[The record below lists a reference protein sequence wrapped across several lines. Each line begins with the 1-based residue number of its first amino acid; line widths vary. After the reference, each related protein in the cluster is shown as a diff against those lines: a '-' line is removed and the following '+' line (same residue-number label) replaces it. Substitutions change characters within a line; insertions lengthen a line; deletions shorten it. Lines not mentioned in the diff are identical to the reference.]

1 MMRVATSQ
9 MFDRPASLMTS
20 LTQKADQL
28 QTSISTNTRIATASD
43 DPNGWVQLQGLGR
56 ADADGKVYGA
66 NVKLAQGVLA
76 QTDTTLGDAGT
87 QLQKVQELAL
97 QASNGTLS
105 ASDRVA
111 AGASIQSAMDE
122 LLSLANTTDV
132 RGQPLFG
139 GADGAAPYIK
149 NSDGSVS
156 YAGSGDAS
164 PIPIG
169 DKDSVVT
176 NVSGDKV
183 FGDMFAALKTL
194 SDALQSGNAVPAGT
208 LDKLQDASDSVSAA
222 QASAGARAARVDL
235 VSDRL
240 TTDKAGRDET
250 RVALD
255 QPDIAATVVELQKTL
270 TILQATQASF
280 TKLSSMS
287 VFDYLK

>member
-1 MMRVATSQ
+1 MRVATSQ

-20 LTQKADQL
+20 LTEKADKL

-43 DPNGWVQLQGLGR
+43 DPTGWVQLQGLGR
-56 ADADGKVYGA
+56 ADADSKAYSA

-76 QTDTTLGDAGT
+76 QADTTLGDAGT

-97 QASNGTLS
+97 QASSGTMS
-105 ASDRVA
+105 AADRAA
-111 AGASIQSAMDE
+111 AGASVQAAMDE

-139 GADGAAPYIK
+139 GADGRAPYVR

-156 YAGSGDAS
+156 YAGSGEAS

-169 DKDSVVT
+169 DKDSVVA
-176 NVSGDKV
+176 NVGGDKV
-183 FGDMFAALKTL
+183 FGDMFATLKTL
-194 SDALQSGNAVPAGT
+194 ADALQSGNAVPAGT
-208 LDKLQDASDSVSAA
+208 LDKLQDASDSVTAA
-222 QASAGARAARVDL
+222 QASAGARATRVDL
-235 VSDRL
+235 VADRL
-240 TTDKAGRDET
+240 TSAQADRDET
-250 RVALD
+250 RVALNE
-255 QPDIAATVVELQKTL
+255 PDIAATVTELQKTL

-287 VFDYLK
+287 VFDYLR